1 NRRSFT
7 AELERV
13 FEDAKASR
21 QTSAL
26 VFFDLDQ
33 FKDVNDTSGH
43 QVGDQLLR
51 RIAASLMEIAR
62 DEDFVARLDGDEFA
76 VIVKQVEPEHL
87 PALAERFSRAL
98 AQVHVEGRGH
108 SHRCTASIG
117 IALIPSH
124 GDTVEDLVANADL
137 AMYRAKEAGR
147 NQWQVFDPKEDTAER
162 VRERVYWNEKVTQ
175 VLKTSE
181 FQIHFQPIL
190 DLKRGEISHYEALLR
205 VYDGDGQVATGLFIQ
220 AAERNGSIHVLDER
234 IIERVMQHQAELV
247 SRGIR
252 ASIAVNLSGASFQNP
267 ERLLG
272 HIKRLLEQYQV
283 PPELLIFEIT
293 ETAAVKEINATRH

>member
-1 NRRSFT
+1 
-7 AELERV
+7 
-13 FEDAKASR
+13 
-21 QTSAL
+21 
-26 VFFDLDQ
+26 
-33 FKDVNDTSGH
+33 
-43 QVGDQLLR
+43 
-51 RIAASLMEIAR
+51 
-62 DEDFVARLDGDEFA
+62 
-76 VIVKQVEPEHL
+76 
-87 PALAERFSRAL
+87 
-98 AQVHVEGRGH
+98 
-108 SHRCTASIG
+108 
-117 IALIPSH
+117 
-124 GDTVEDLVANADL
+124 
-137 AMYRAKEAGR
+137 
-147 NQWQVFDPKEDTAER
+147 
-162 VRERVYWNEKVTQ
+162 WNEKVTQ

-293 ETAAVKEINATRH
+293 ETAAVKDINATRHHIIQMRELGFKFALDDFGVGFSSLFYLKQRSEEHTSELQSRENLVCRLLLEKKKKREKKET